1 MEIAEQHRG
10 RAVASIP
17 LRTIRDF
24 HEQSHALGLYCP
36 ACECWSV
43 ANLPFL
49 IQCGRGELSVT
60 VARFRWRDCGEA
72 GSAAG
77 AEGWRGCLLYLAQH
91 REIARKD
98 GQ

>member
-1 MEIAEQHRG
+1 VEIAEQHRG

-49 IQCGRGELSVT
+49 IQCGSGELSVT
-60 VARFRWRDCGEA
+60 VARFRWRDCGGTAEKQVRLPA
-72 GSAAG
+72 PKVGG
-77 AEGWRGCLLYLAQH
+77 AVSY
-91 REIARKD
+91 I
-98 GQ
+98 